1 MLITTYEIGTVIT
14 HVLQMGKQKH
24 RVVRQLIQ
32 NTESGRSVFRIERQA
47 LCAQSWGPAINQS
60 DGNWERE
67 REQGMQE
74 RVILEPSW
82 CAFGEQNHLQGQKGP
97 FESRAVW
104 KEPRN

>member
-1 MLITTYEIGTVIT
+1 MMLITAYEIGTVIT

-32 NTESGRSVFRIERQA
+32 STESGRSVFRIESQA
-47 LCAQSWGPAINQS
+47 LCLQSWIPAVNHS
-60 DGNWERE
+60 DGNWE

-82 CAFGEQNHLQGQKGP
+82 SAFGEQNCLQGQKGP
-97 FESRAVW
+97 CDSRAVW
-104 KEPRN
+104 KDPRN